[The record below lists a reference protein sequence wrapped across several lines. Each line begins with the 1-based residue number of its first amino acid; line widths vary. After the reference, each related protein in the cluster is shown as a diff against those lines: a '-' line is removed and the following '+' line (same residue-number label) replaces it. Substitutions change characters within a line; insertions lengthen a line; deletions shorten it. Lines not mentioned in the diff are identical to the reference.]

1 MTASRDD
8 RRFVPAGW
16 HAVTPRMVAHD
27 AQRLVAFLTRVFG
40 ARGVFEPERPCVVT
54 LGDSMVMVSEAGAR
68 DAMPAFLYVYVRDVD
83 ATCRRAI
90 EAGARMIEQ
99 PFDEPYGDRRCM
111 FADAWG
117 DVWQVATHGTA

>member
-1 MTASRDD
+1 MNSVRLQRRSPQGESR
-8 RRFVPAGW
+8 GW
-16 HAVTPRMVAHD
+16 SEQVHPVV
-27 AQRLVAFLTRVFG
+27 QRIFA